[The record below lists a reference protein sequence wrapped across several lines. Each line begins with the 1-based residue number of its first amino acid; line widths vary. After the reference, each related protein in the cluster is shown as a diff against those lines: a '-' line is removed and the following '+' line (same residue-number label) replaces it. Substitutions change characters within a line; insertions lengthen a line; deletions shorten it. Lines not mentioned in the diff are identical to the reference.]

1 MKKRLYTQ
9 GITFFT
15 TTEMYDEIKKITV
28 EKEVALSELL
38 RNLVDQYL
46 KSNVDTN
53 NFHDSQESS

>member
-28 EKEVALSELL
+28 EKEIALSQFL
-38 RNLVDQYL
+38 RNLIDQYL
-46 KSNVDTN
+46 KSNINTN
-53 NFHDSQESS
+53 KFHDSQESS